1 MDIALEETARWL
13 VILIGAW
20 LIAISIVMAFKPQ
33 AALAALGKMGST
45 NAIHFGELGLRLA
58 GGIVVAF
65 AAAGSRFPAILTL
78 IGWFVVVSSIVLM
91 TLPRPWHAAYSSWWA
106 KRIPPLAVRL
116 LAPFSILAGGALI
129 YSVA

>member
-1 MDIALEETARWL
+1 MDVSSEEIARW
-13 VILIGAW
+13 VAVLIGAW
-20 LIAISIVMAFKPQ
+20 LIAISLVMLFKPQ

-45 NAIHFGELGLRLA
+45 NVIHFTELGLRLA
-58 GGIVVAF
+58 GGIVVAV
-65 AAAGSRFPAILTL
+65 AAAESRFPAILTA

-91 TLPRPWHAAYSSWWA
+91 MLPRPWHAAYSSWWA

-116 LAPFSILAGGALI
+116 LAPFSMLAGGALI